1 MPPAHV
7 SVSSINGEKDHGV
20 SDAAPVITLPV
31 GDYDAVLFDL
41 DGVLTKTASV
51 HAVAWKKLFDEFLK
65 QRSAATGEP
74 FVPFDIDA
82 DYRCHVDGKARL
94 DGVAAFLQSRG
105 IELPRG
111 GLEDPPNARTM
122 HALGSRKDEY
132 FLQQLQARGV
142 DVYHASIALVRRLR
156 ELGIKT
162 AVVSSSN
169 NCAALLEAAAIAKL
183 FDARVDGLDLTR
195 HALKGK
201 PAPDAFLEG
210 ARRLDVEPARA
221 VVVEDA
227 VAGVEAGRAGGFG
240 FVIGIDRGGNS
251 LALRAAGADVVVA
264 DLAQVTVSTEAP
276 SSWSLVFNRFDPA
289 QEGLREALCTLGNGY
304 FATRG
309 AAPGTVVDGIHYPGT
324 YLACGHNR
332 LQTDIA
338 GRVVENEDLV
348 NLPNWLALQF
358 RIADGQ
364 WFDERRITILVYRQE
379 LDLRRGMLLRTMK
392 FEDGKG
398 RRSTLKERR
407 LVSMADMHLAALEV
421 SITAENWVGMSRS
434 AAGSMAEW

>member
-7 SVSSINGEKDHGV
+7 SVSSINGAKDHGV
-20 SDAAPVITLPV
+20 SDAVPVITLSV

-74 FVPFDIDA
+74 FVPFDIEA
-82 DYRCHVDGKARL
+82 DYRGHVDGKPRL
-94 DGVAAFLQSRG
+94 DGVAAFLESRG

-111 GLEDPPNARTM
+111 GPEDPPNAQTM
-122 HALGSRKDEY
+122 YALGSCKDEY
-132 FLQQLQARGV
+132 FLQQLQAHGV
-142 DVYHASIALVRRLR
+142 EIYHASIALVRRLR

-169 NCAALLEAAAIAKL
+169 NCAALLEAAGIAKL

-201 PAPDAFLEG
+201 PAPDTFLEA
-210 ARRLDVEPARA
+210 ARRLDLEPARA

-251 LALRAAGADVVVA
+251 SRCARPV
-264 DLAQVTVSTEAP
+264 P
-276 SSWSLVFNRFDPA
+276 
-289 QEGLREALCTLGNGY
+289 
-304 FATRG
+304 
-309 AAPGTVVDGIHYPGT
+309 
-324 YLACGHNR
+324 
-332 LQTDIA
+332 
-338 GRVVENEDLV
+338 
-348 NLPNWLALQF
+348 
-358 RIADGQ
+358 
-364 WFDERRITILVYRQE
+364 
-379 LDLRRGMLLRTMK
+379 
-392 FEDGKG
+392 
-398 RRSTLKERR
+398 
-407 LVSMADMHLAALEV
+407 
-421 SITAENWVGMSRS
+421 MS
-434 AAGSMAEW
+434 